1 MFRRARCPN
10 PADDCIMKKISL
22 MRPLLWVVWLGLL
35 VFFISAGWFW
45 ARLDSSPQEA
55 PAPASAHEP
64 PSATAPAAVSLAALP
79 PVVATAPKAD
89 LMPVPEKMKEAPVVR
104 PDVGAVKPVPSI
116 QPHEV
121 MPSPE
126 QLAAMPVPPEVIA
139 AQKFGPPPDILRGMN
154 NPPQEY
160 LNGLKTPPPWVGQS
174 PFKK

>member
-1 MFRRARCPN
+1 M
-10 PADDCIMKKISL
+10 
-22 MRPLLWVVWLGLL
+22 
-35 VFFISAGWFW
+35 
-45 ARLDSSPQEA
+45 
-55 PAPASAHEP
+55 
-64 PSATAPAAVSLAALP
+64 
-79 PVVATAPKAD
+79 VATAPKAE
-89 LMPVPEKMKEAPVVR
+89 LMPVPEKMKDAPVVR
-104 PDVGAVKPVPSI
+104 PNVGEVKPVPSI